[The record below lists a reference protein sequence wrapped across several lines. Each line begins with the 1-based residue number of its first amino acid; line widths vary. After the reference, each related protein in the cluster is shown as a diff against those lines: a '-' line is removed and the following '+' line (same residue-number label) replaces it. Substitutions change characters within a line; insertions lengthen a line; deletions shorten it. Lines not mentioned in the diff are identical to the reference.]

1 MSLVVVA
8 LGGNALLRRGEP
20 LTLEAQEANAR
31 VACRALAPL
40 AEEHDLVI
48 THGNGPQVG
57 LLALRSEAYD
67 ATRPQPLDV
76 LGAESEGMIGYL
88 LERGLRSVMPG
99 RPVAALL
106 TQVSVDADD
115 PAFGRPTKPI
125 GPVYDEDEAH
135 RLADERKWAIT
146 RDGEGWRRVVPS
158 PRPRGILELET
169 IRLLVEHGVVPICAG
184 GGGVPVTVG
193 IDGRVAGVDGVIDKD
208 ATAALLARQLQAD
221 LLVLLTDVDGVML
234 DHGSPEA
241 RVLRRVTPEALR
253 DLELPESSMGP
264 KAAACAD
271 FVESTG
277 GRAAIGR
284 LDRAAAVVRGEAG
297 TQVEARPR
305 PNLRPS

>member
-99 RPVAALL
+99 RPIAALL
-106 TQVSVDADD
+106 TQVSVDIDD

-135 RLADERKWAIT
+135 ELADARRWAIT
-146 RDGEGWRRVVPS
+146 RDGDGWRRVVPS

-193 IDGRVAGVDGVIDKD
+193 VDGRVSGVDGVIDKD

-221 LLVLLTDVDGVML
+221 LLVLLTDVEGVMI

-241 RVLRRVTPEALR
+241 RVLRRVTPDELR
-253 DLELPESSMGP
+253 GLGLPEGSMGP

-271 FVESTG
+271 FVAATG
-277 GRAAIGR
+277 GRAAIGC
-284 LDRAAAVVRGEAG
+284 LDQAEAVVRGEAG
-297 TQVEARPR
+297 TQVAASENRE
-305 PNLRPS
+305 LRPL